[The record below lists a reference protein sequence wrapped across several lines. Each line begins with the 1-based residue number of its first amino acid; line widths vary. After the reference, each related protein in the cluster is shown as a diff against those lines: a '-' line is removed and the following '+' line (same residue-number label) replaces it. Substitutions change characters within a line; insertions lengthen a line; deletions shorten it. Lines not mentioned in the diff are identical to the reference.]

1 MSTSSL
7 PASTRP
13 LFGRSWNL
21 QVLSAAGSGQQQQTL
36 LTASQNAWEP
46 EALRIS
52 FDVSQP
58 GYKALWFAD
67 IAIYNLDP
75 AATAQNS
82 AGAALIAQGSE
93 VSLAVGYQANG
104 TPTEIFRGQVFQ
116 MTWERENIVDTKLTL
131 RCVTGLPWR
140 TRNFISLATKA
151 GQTQWQ
157 IVQQMAQGAKT
168 SIPIAYCDPAANF
181 NQTVLPRSKTIFGTP
196 DQLFGQIADQNNMTT
211 FIGPNGLYLGRLE
224 NPGAPVDVIYA
235 PPLILGQQPEAN
247 EAQLT
252 RSIVGTPQ
260 QTPGYGINL
269 RVLCDP
275 RIKMKLPPMQVQIQ
289 NSIIRQAERQIGK
302 LPSLLT
308 QDGVYMVGG
317 VRHYGDTRENDWYT
331 EITGVISV
339 AGRAKMLGIGGKSS
353 LKGT

>member
-1 MSTSSL
+1 MSTSAL

-21 QVLSAAGSGQQQQTL
+21 QVLSAAVSGQDQQTL
-36 LTASQNAWEP
+36 LTVSQSAWEP
-46 EALRIS
+46 ETLRIT
-52 FDVSQP
+52 FDINQS

-82 AGAALIAQGSE
+82 QGAALIAQGAE
-93 VSLAVGYQANG
+93 VSLAVGYQASG
-104 TPTEIFRGQVFQ
+104 QPTEIWRGQVFQ
-116 MTWERENIVDTKLTL
+116 VLWEREGITDTKLTL
-131 RCVTGLPWR
+131 RCVCGLPWR
-140 TRNFISLATKA
+140 TRNFISVATKA
-151 GQTQWQ
+151 GQSQWQ

-168 SIPIAYCDPAANF
+168 PIPIAYCDPAVNF
-181 NQTVLPRSKTIFGTP
+181 LPTVLPRSKTIFGTP
-196 DQLFGQIADQNNMTT
+196 DTLFHQIADQNNMTT
-211 FIGPNGLYLGRLE
+211 FIGPNGLYIGKLE
-224 NPGAPVDVIYA
+224 NPGAPVDVIFA
-235 PPLILGQQPEAN
+235 PPLIVGQQPEAN

-260 QTPGYGINL
+260 QTPGYGVNL

-275 RIKMKLPPMQVQIQ
+275 RIKMKLPAMQVQIQ
-289 NSIIRQAERQIGK
+289 NSIIRQAQRELGK
-302 LPSLLT
+302 FPSLLT
-308 QDGVYMVGG
+308 QDGVYLVAG
-317 VRHYGDTRENDWYT
+317 VRHYGDTRQNDWYT

-339 AGRAKMLGIGGKSS
+339 AGRLKMLGASGTNS